1 MKTNRRRTQNL
12 RSAAWVLLCMMA
24 VPPAADG
31 AMLDSQNKSD
41 ARQPYALLFGTVFD
55 SENRPV
61 YGVKIKIRAA
71 AEKKPKWELYSD
83 HSGEFAQRVPAGN
96 ADYIVWAD
104 IKTAKGDPKPEVKVH
119 VENDERRDF
128 FLHLR

>member
-1 MKTNRRRTQNL
+1 MNCRQGL
-12 RSAAWVLLCMMA
+12 RSAVCVLLCMLA
-24 VPPAADG
+24 LPVAAFSVTPE
-31 AMLDSQNKSD
+31 AQKKSD
-41 ARQPYALLFGTVFD
+41 VRQPYALLFGTVFD

-61 YGVKIKIRAA
+61 YGVKIKIRPA
-71 AEKKPKWELYSD
+71 AENKPKWELYSD

-104 IKTAKGDPKPEVKVH
+104 IKGAKGVSKPEVKVH

-128 FLHLR
+128 FLHLK